1 MKMCYC
7 VFISAL
13 IQLMAAAH
21 AKRDVCYYTFDDVK
35 LRDDL
40 HKIHTFLT
48 SGNILS
54 IGRFILV
61 N

>member
-1 MKMCYC
+1 MSFFF
-7 VFISAL
+7 FILAL

-54 IGRFILV
+54 IGMFILV

>member
-1 MKMCYC
+1 
-7 VFISAL
+7 
-13 IQLMAAAH
+13 MAAAH

-54 IGRFILV
+54 IGMFILV
-61 N
+61 NYVIKT